1 MDIRSVYPLFL
12 KESLFCCICLKC
24 TLVCLLLLF
33 FYFSLKVTLLSL
45 ELVVFPL
52 WGLGKQFLTGLTLEI
67 FSLPPFSP
75 HYSPLGLREH
85 PLRLK
90 MEQLT
95 TSWRNLSLS
104 EKEQTGFILPE
115 DHRKGEFF
123 IAAKFLTS
131 CFLQMEV
138 VARTFK
144 QLWRMSNGFRV
155 CNQGNNIVLFV
166 FDNLMEVDKILK
178 SQPWSFDKHLIIMQ

>member
-1 MDIRSVYPLFL
+1 
-12 KESLFCCICLKC
+12 
-24 TLVCLLLLF
+24 
-33 FYFSLKVTLLSL
+33 
-45 ELVVFPL
+45 
-52 WGLGKQFLTGLTLEI
+52 
-67 FSLPPFSP
+67 
-75 HYSPLGLREH
+75 
-85 PLRLK
+85 

-104 EKEQTGFILPE
+104 EKEQTGCILPE
-115 DHRKGEFF
+115 DHRKGEFL

-131 CFLQMEV
+131 RFLQMEAI
-138 VARTFK
+138 ARTFK
-144 QLWRMSNGFRV
+144 QLWRMGNGFRV

>member
-1 MDIRSVYPLFL
+1 MGFGETVSDKSYTRN
-12 KESLFCCICLKC
+12 
-24 TLVCLLLLF
+24 F
-33 FYFSLKVTLLSL
+33 FSS
-45 ELVVFPL
+45 
-52 WGLGKQFLTGLTLEI
+52 
-67 FSLPPFSP
+67 PFSP

-85 PLRLK
+85 PFRLK

-95 TSWRNLSLS
+95 TSWCNLSLS
-104 EKEQTGFILPE
+104 KKEQTGFILLE

-123 IAAKFLTS
+123 IATKFLTS
-131 CFLQMEV
+131 RFLKMEV

-144 QLWRMSNGFRV
+144 QLWRTSNGFRV
-155 CNQGNNIVLFV
+155 CNQGNNIVLFI